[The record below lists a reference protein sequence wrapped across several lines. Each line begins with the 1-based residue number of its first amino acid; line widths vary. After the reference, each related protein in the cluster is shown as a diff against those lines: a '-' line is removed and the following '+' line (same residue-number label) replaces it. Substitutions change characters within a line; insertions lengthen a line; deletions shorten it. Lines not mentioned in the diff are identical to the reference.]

1 MPTRKIILEQN
12 EELRRFVTSDTDAI
26 TAYSA
31 LRHAVI
37 DVALDCII
45 MMDEA
50 GLVVEFNQAAEKTFG
65 YTRTEAV
72 GSHLSD
78 LIIPEDLRNAHKNGL
93 ATYLKTGAHKVLN
106 QRIEVPA
113 VNKSGDKLLVELAI
127 SPVEFKGSTYFSAY
141 LRDITDAKAAEEQL
155 RASEERFQLLFDLSP
170 DAIVVIDGTGNIVDV
185 NTRACE
191 LAGFDRETLTKKN
204 ALEFL
209 PSDQLKHAYSGM
221 QIAESRDTVQ
231 VQVDFLNAASARI
244 PTEVVG
250 RRIESPSGPLYLGVV
265 RDISERLAAEQQL
278 RAAKEAAEQ
287 ANAAKTVFLA
297 NMSHEM
303 RTPLNGV
310 IGSLSLVNKGEA
322 NPESAVLISAA
333 ERSAETLLTL
343 IDDLLDLSRIEAGE
357 VELEMTCFE
366 PDDLASIINEL
377 FGQVAAKKQIRL
389 TTKLEAPKGPMR
401 ADTGKIRQ
409 VLLNLVGNAVKFT
422 QRGEV
427 SVHIKYAGGP
437 LGGDLEFEVKD
448 TGIGISEL
456 DLERLFDRFKQA
468 DSSHSKAHGGA
479 GLGLAICKELVE
491 IMNGSISVSSEPGV
505 GSCFRFVVPIT
516 KDCVASTD
524 TPRIDTS
531 EDLLSG
537 RVLIAEDSETN
548 AMVAKTMLSRLGL
561 DFEHVGDGA
570 AAVDAALN
578 SRFDLI
584 LMDVSMPTLDG
595 LEATRILRERGYKQP
610 IIAMTAH
617 ALKGDLDHAL
627 ASGMTGYITKPVRP
641 DAFRTALAKWLP
653 ARRQAIDTPE
663 PGGLDQVAITEL
675 WGGDTETFAEIAE
688 IFMRELDWR
697 LPGLDEAGCEE
708 LEHQAHSLKGASA
721 NVGATRL
728 SELAAILEQAAS
740 GDADRKTELIS
751 QIRNEAGRVCN
762 ELRQNYVERAT
773 NGQV

>member
-1 MPTRKIILEQN
+1 MPTRKIILERT
-12 EELRRFVTSDTDAI
+12 EELQRFVTSDIDAI
-26 TAYSA
+26 TAYTA

-45 MMDEA
+45 MMDAA

-65 YTRTEAV
+65 YTREEAV
-72 GSHLSD
+72 GSRLSD
-78 LIIPEDLRNAHKNGL
+78 LIIPDELRQAHRDGL
-93 ATYLKTGAHKVLN
+93 ETYLKTGAHKVLN

-127 SPVEFKGSTYFSAY
+127 SPVEFKGTTYFSAY
-141 LRDITDAKAAEEQL
+141 LRDITDAKAAEEKL

-191 LAGFDRETLTKKN
+191 LAGFDKETLITKN
-204 ALEFL
+204 AIEFL
-209 PSDQLKHAYSGM
+209 PRDQLKKAYSGM
-221 QIAESRDTVQ
+221 EFAASRDTVQ
-231 VQVDFLNAASARI
+231 VEVEFLNAARARV

-250 RRIESPSGPLYLGVV
+250 RRIESPEGSLYLGVV
-265 RDISERLAAEQQL
+265 RDISARLAAEQQL
-278 RAAKEAAEQ
+278 RAAKEVAEQ
-287 ANAAKTVFLA
+287 ANAAKSVFLA

-310 IGSLSLVNKGEA
+310 IGSLSLVNKDETE
-322 NPESAVLISAA
+322 PESAKLISAA

-357 VELEMTCFE
+357 VDLELSCFE
-366 PDDLASIINEL
+366 PGEMASIVDEL
-377 FGQVAAKKQIRL
+377 FGPLAANKQIRL
-389 TTKLEAPKGPMR
+389 TTQLDAPTEPMR

-427 SVHIKYAGGP
+427 NVHINYAGGP
-437 LGGDLEFEVKD
+437 LGGALEFEISD
-448 TGIGISEL
+448 TGIGISEA
-456 DLERLFDRFKQA
+456 DLERLFDRFKQV

-491 IMNGSISVSSEPGV
+491 IMNGTITVQSEPGV
-505 GSCFRFVVPIT
+505 GSCFRFTVPVT
-516 KDCVASTD
+516 KDCDASPRA
-524 TPRIDTS
+524 PRIDAT
-531 EDLLSG
+531 EERLSG

-548 AMVAKTMLSRLGL
+548 AMVAKTMLGRLGL

-578 SRFDLI
+578 GQFDLI

-595 LEATRILRERGYKQP
+595 LEATRILRERNYKKP

-641 DAFRTALAKWLP
+641 DAFRLALAKWLP
-653 ARRQAIDTPE
+653 AQRQTTE
-663 PGGLDQVAITEL
+663 PPMSGGLDQAAITEL
-675 WGGDTETFAEIAE
+675 WGGDIETFAEIAE
-688 IFMRELDWR
+688 IFISELDWR
-697 LPGLDEAGCEE
+697 LPGLDEASTDEV
-708 LEHQAHSLKGASA
+708 EHQAHSLKGASA
-721 NVGATRL
+721 NVGATHL
-728 SELAAILEQAAS
+728 SELAAQLEMAAS
-740 GDADRKTELIS
+740 SDSGRKAELIARIRREADR
-751 QIRNEAGRVCN
+751 VCAQ
-762 ELRQNYVERAT
+762 LRAEFVEPHH
-773 NGQV
+773 G